1 MTDNIRGA
9 LFMVCSMICF
19 AVNDAVIKSL
29 GGVLPI
35 FQTLAV
41 RGGIVVIVLAVMVMR
56 SGWRVQELRRRDKMI
71 LLLRVAAEVGA
82 AFFIVTALFNMELA
96 NMTAILQI
104 LPLTIP
110 LAAFIFLG
118 EPLGWRRLLA
128 IFIGFLG
135 MLFIVKPGSDGFNV
149 YSLFCLAAVIC
160 VTIRDLTARSLGAKL
175 SSQEMSLF
183 AAIGVFGAA
192 SVATMFEPWV
202 SISLTS
208 WAALCGASLAIFL
221 GYLVSVYAIRTGD
234 VSFTAQFRYIG
245 LIAALI
251 LGYVFFGEWPDRL
264 ALMGAA
270 IIVGTGAFTL
280 YRQQASRRVKSA

>member
-9 LFMVCSMICF
+9 LFMVGSMICF

-56 SGWRVQELRRRDKMI
+56 SGWRVLELRRRDKMI

-192 SVATMFEPWV
+192 SVAMMFEPWV
-202 SISLTS
+202 AISLTS
-208 WAALCGASLAIFL
+208 WAALCGSSLTILL

>member
-9 LFMVCSMICF
+9 LFMVGSMICF

-202 SISLTS
+202 AISLTS
-208 WAALCGASLAIFL
+208 WAALCGSSLTILL

>member
-41 RGGIVVIVLAVMVMR
+41 RGGFVMVVLAFMVMR
-56 SGWRVQELRRRDKMI
+56 SGWRVQELQRRDKMI
-71 LLLRVAAEVGA
+71 LFLRVVAEIGA

-110 LAAFIFLG
+110 LAAFMFLG

-175 SSQEMSLF
+175 SSQEVSLF
-183 AAIGVFGAA
+183 AAIGVFCAA

-202 SISLTS
+202 AISLTS
-208 WAALCGASLAIFL
+208 WAALCGSSLTIVL

-234 VSFTAQFRYIG
+234 VSFTAQFCYIG

-251 LGYVFFGEWPDRL
+251 LGYVCFGEWPDLL

-270 IIVGTGAFTL
+270 IITGTGAFTL
-280 YRQQASRRVKSA
+280 YRQRAGRRFKSA

>member
-35 FQTLAV
+35 FQTLVV
-41 RGGIVVIVLAVMVMR
+41 RGGFVVVVLAFMVMR
-56 SGWRVQELRRRDKMI
+56 SGWRVQELQRRDKMI
-71 LLLRVAAEVGA
+71 LFLRVVAEIGA

-110 LAAFIFLG
+110 LAAFMFLG

-183 AAIGVFGAA
+183 AAIGVFCAA
-192 SVATMFEPWV
+192 SVATMLEPWV
-202 SISLTS
+202 AISLTS
-208 WAALCGASLAIFL
+208 WAALCGSSLTIVL

-251 LGYVFFGEWPDRL
+251 LGYVCFGEWPDLL

-270 IIVGTGAFTL
+270 IITGTGAFTL
-280 YRQQASRRVKSA
+280 YRQRAGRRFKSA

>member
-9 LFMVCSMICF
+9 LFMVGSMICF

-192 SVATMFEPWV
+192 SVAMMFEPWV
-202 SISLTS
+202 AISLTS
-208 WAALCGASLAIFL
+208 WAALCGASLAILL

-280 YRQQASRRVKSA
+280 YRKQASRRVKSA

>member
-1 MTDNIRGA
+1 
-9 LFMVCSMICF
+9 MVCSMIFF

-41 RGGIVVIVLAVMVMR
+41 RGGMVVVLLAILVMR
-56 SGWRVQELRRRDKMI
+56 SGWRVQELRRRDQMI

-82 AFFIVTALFNMELA
+82 AFFIVTALFNLELA

-110 LAAFIFLG
+110 LAAFMFLG
-118 EPLGWRRLLA
+118 EPLGWRRLVA
-128 IFIGFLG
+128 ICIGFLG
-135 MLFIVKPGSDGFNV
+135 MLFIVKPGSDGFNI

-183 AAIGVFGAA
+183 AAVGVFGAA

-202 SISLTS
+202 TISLAS
-208 WAALCGASLAIFL
+208 WAALCGSSFAILL

-264 ALMGAA
+264 ALIGAA

-280 YRQQASRRVKSA
+280 YRQRASRRVITA

>member
-19 AVNDAVIKSL
+19 AVTDAVIKSL

-135 MLFIVKPGSDGFNV
+135 MLLIVKPGSDGFNV

-202 SISLTS
+202 AISLTS
-208 WAALCGASLAIFL
+208 WAALCGSSLAILL

-280 YRQQASRRVKSA
+280 YRQQASRSVKSA

>member
-35 FQTLAV
+35 FQTVAV
-41 RGGIVVIVLAVMVMR
+41 RGGIVVIVLAIMVMR

-160 VTIRDLTARSLGAKL
+160 VTISDLTARSLGAKL

-192 SVATMFEPWV
+192 SVAMMFEPWV
-202 SISLTS
+202 AISLTS
-208 WAALCGASLAIFL
+208 WAALCGSSLTILL

-270 IIVGTGAFTL
+270 IIGGTGAFTL

>member
-41 RGGIVVIVLAVMVMR
+41 RGGFVMVVLAFMVMR
-56 SGWRVQELRRRDKMI
+56 SGWRVQELQRRDKMI
-71 LLLRVAAEVGA
+71 LLLRVAAEIGA

-110 LAAFIFLG
+110 LAAFMFLG

-183 AAIGVFGAA
+183 AAIGVFCAA

-202 SISLTS
+202 AISLTS
-208 WAALCGASLAIFL
+208 WAALCGSSLTIVL

-270 IIVGTGAFTL
+270 IITGTGAFTL
-280 YRQQASRRVKSA
+280 YRQRAGRRFKSA

>member
-1 MTDNIRGA
+1 
-9 LFMVCSMICF
+9 MVCSMICF

-41 RGGIVVIVLAVMVMR
+41 RGGFVMVVLAFMVMR
-56 SGWRVQELRRRDKMI
+56 SGWRVQELQRRDKMI
-71 LLLRVAAEVGA
+71 LFLRVVAEIGA

-110 LAAFIFLG
+110 LAAFMFLG

-160 VTIRDLTARSLGAKL
+160 VTIRDLTARSLGVKL

-183 AAIGVFGAA
+183 AAIGVFCAA

-202 SISLTS
+202 AISLTS
-208 WAALCGASLAIFL
+208 WAALCGSSLTIVL

-251 LGYVFFGEWPDRL
+251 LGYVCFGEWPDLL

-270 IIVGTGAFTL
+270 IITGTGAFTL
-280 YRQQASRRVKSA
+280 YRQRAGRRFKSA

>member
-9 LFMVCSMICF
+9 LFMVGSMICF

-202 SISLTS
+202 AISLTS
-208 WAALCGASLAIFL
+208 WAALCGSSLTILL

-270 IIVGTGAFTL
+270 IIGGTGAFTL

>member
-35 FQTLAV
+35 FQTIAV

-56 SGWRVQELRRRDKMI
+56 SGWRVQELQRCDKMI

-202 SISLTS
+202 AISLTS
-208 WAALCGASLAIFL
+208 WAALCGSSLAIFL

>member
-9 LFMVCSMICF
+9 LFMVGSMICF

-192 SVATMFEPWV
+192 SVAMMFEPWV
-202 SISLTS
+202 AISLTS
-208 WAALCGASLAIFL
+208 WAALCGSSLAIFL

-270 IIVGTGAFTL
+270 IIGGTGAFTL

>member
-56 SGWRVQELRRRDKMI
+56 SGWCVQELRRRDKMI

-280 YRQQASRRVKSA
+280 YRQQASRSVKSA

>member
-9 LFMVCSMICF
+9 LFMVGSMICF

-29 GGVLPI
+29 VGVLPI

-192 SVATMFEPWV
+192 SVAMMFEPWV
-202 SISLTS
+202 AISLTS
-208 WAALCGASLAIFL
+208 WAALCGSSLTILL

>member
-110 LAAFIFLG
+110 LAAFIFLR

-135 MLFIVKPGSDGFNV
+135 MLFMVKPGSDGFNV

-160 VTIRDLTARSLGAKL
+160 VTIRDLTARSLGTKL

-202 SISLTS
+202 AISLTS
-208 WAALCGASLAIFL
+208 WAALCGSSLAILL

-251 LGYVFFGEWPDRL
+251 LGHVFFGEWPDRL

>member
-56 SGWRVQELRRRDKMI
+56 SGWCVQELRRRDKMI

-135 MLFIVKPGSDGFNV
+135 MLLIVKPGSDGFNV

-160 VTIRDLTARSLGAKL
+160 VTIRDLTARSLGTKL

>member
-9 LFMVCSMICF
+9 LFMVGSMICF

-202 SISLTS
+202 AISLTS
-208 WAALCGASLAIFL
+208 WAALCGSSLAILL

-264 ALMGAA
+264 ALMGAV

>member
-35 FQTLAV
+35 FQTIAV

-56 SGWRVQELRRRDKMI
+56 SGWRVQELQRCDKMI

-202 SISLTS
+202 AISLTS
-208 WAALCGASLAIFL
+208 WAALCGSSLAILL

-245 LIAALI
+245 LIAAFI

>member
-1 MTDNIRGA
+1 
-9 LFMVCSMICF
+9 MVGSMICF

-192 SVATMFEPWV
+192 SVAMMFEPWV
-202 SISLTS
+202 AISLTS
-208 WAALCGASLAIFL
+208 WAALCGSSLTILL

-264 ALMGAA
+264 ALMGAV

>member
-41 RGGIVVIVLAVMVMR
+41 RGGMVVVLLAILVMR
-56 SGWRVQELRRRDKMI
+56 PGWRVQELRRRDQMI

-110 LAAFIFLG
+110 LAAFMFLG
-118 EPLGWRRLLA
+118 EPLGWRRLVA
-128 IFIGFLG
+128 ICIGFLG
-135 MLFIVKPGSDGFNV
+135 MLFIAKPGSDGFNI

-183 AAIGVFGAA
+183 AAVGVFGAA

-202 SISLTS
+202 TISLAS
-208 WAALCGASLAIFL
+208 WTALCGSSFAILL
-221 GYLVSVYAIRTGD
+221 GYLVRVYAIRTGD

-264 ALMGAA
+264 ALIGAA

-280 YRQQASRRVKSA
+280 YRQRASRKVNPA

>member
-9 LFMVCSMICF
+9 LFMVGSMICF

-192 SVATMFEPWV
+192 SVAMMFEPWV
-202 SISLTS
+202 AISLTS
-208 WAALCGASLAIFL
+208 WAALCGSSLTILL

-264 ALMGAA
+264 ALMGAV

>member
-1 MTDNIRGA
+1 
-9 LFMVCSMICF
+9 MVGSMICF

-41 RGGIVVIVLAVMVMR
+41 RGGIVVIVLAIMVMR

-202 SISLTS
+202 AISLTS
-208 WAALCGASLAIFL
+208 WAALCGSSLAILL

>member
-1 MTDNIRGA
+1 
-9 LFMVCSMICF
+9 MVCSMICV

-29 GGVLPI
+29 GGALPI

-41 RGGIVVIVLAVMVMR
+41 RGGMVVVLLAILVMR
-56 SGWRVQELRRRDKMI
+56 SGWRVHKLRRCDQMI

-110 LAAFIFLG
+110 LAAFMFLG
-118 EPLGWRRLLA
+118 EPLGWRRLVA
-128 IFIGFLG
+128 ICIGFLG
-135 MLFIVKPGSDGFNV
+135 MLFIVKPGSDGFNI

-183 AAIGVFGAA
+183 AAVGVFGAA

-202 SISLTS
+202 TISLAS
-208 WAALCGASLAIFL
+208 WAALCGSSFAILL

-264 ALMGAA
+264 ALIGAA

-280 YRQQASRRVKSA
+280 YRQRASRKVKPA

>member
-9 LFMVCSMICF
+9 LFMVGSMICF

-192 SVATMFEPWV
+192 SVAMMFEPWV
-202 SISLTS
+202 AISLTS
-208 WAALCGASLAIFL
+208 WAALCGSSLTILL